1 MMIDVRSSS
10 IIWVDGRE
18 RAAEIVGRCRP
29 IALDVTQLDQVA
41 AAGSKPGLVGDGA
54 VPRRTI

>member
-1 MMIDVRSSS
+1 MTIHANTSS
-10 IIWVDGRE
+10 IIRVDGRE
-18 RAAEIVGRCRP
+18 RAAEIVGRGRP
-29 IALDVTQLDQVA
+29 IPLDVTQLDQVA

>member
-1 MMIDVRSSS
+1 MMIYVRGSS
-10 IIWVDGRE
+10 IVRVDPAE
-18 RAAEIVGRCRP
+18 RAAEIVGRGRP
-29 IALDVTQLDQVA
+29 IPLDVTQLDQVA